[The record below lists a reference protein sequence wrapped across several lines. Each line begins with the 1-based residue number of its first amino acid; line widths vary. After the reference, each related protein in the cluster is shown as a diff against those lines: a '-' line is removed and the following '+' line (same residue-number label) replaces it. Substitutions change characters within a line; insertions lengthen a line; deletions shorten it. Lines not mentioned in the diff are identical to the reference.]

1 MEIRD
6 PRRIFSWSNNQSCP
20 IMAALDRILIFVD
33 CDAKYPLARVKML
46 PKGASDH
53 NPLVVEMGGGGEGS
67 GVYC

>member
-1 MEIRD
+1 
-6 PRRIFSWSNNQSCP
+6 
-20 IMAALDRILIFVD
+20 MAALDRILIFVD

-53 NPLVVEMGGGGEGS
+53 NPLVVEIGGGGS